1 VRFTVLAAL
10 GSDPGEAGS
19 RASRVV
25 AFSGSA
31 GLAAAARAAEDPY
44 LLILGPGARPLAGAF
59 GGFTAA
65 ITPQTGVLGGAMH
78 AGATRLFGW
87 MLAPSPCSP
96 IPFELSTVSAQLGE
110 AGADALVRGPID
122 AVAPFMLLAAR
133 ELLLEPLPDD
143 PVAASVELC
152 VRARAA
158 GRSVVC
164 RPSFACAAPPLDA
177 DDRGRASALRAL
189 AERHPQLTGVHRL
202 PSGARRVA
210 VERELRLDGGRRVR
224 ARVARPPLTILTH
237 GADAAG
243 AARRARERFP
253 DARVTA
259 AERGAAQALRAEMRR
274 RGDRYV
280 LIADGAGLPDVTALE
295 ALVDQVESA
304 PFVALAAPSAQAL
317 QGGCVLVAVGRFPQ
331 HVEADGETVEAALDA
346 LRTAAHAL
354 RRAVR
359 APGDVRPEL
368 ANVVAPRATI
378 VFLASSLPEISR
390 LSLDAALAALQPGD
404 DFAAVC
410 GATAETARRV
420 LAAYPQVRV
429 ETDAVDPFLTDG
441 ANRALA
447 NPRGDVVVLLADDV
461 MLSTGTLE
469 RLRDAFVRIP
479 SLGAAF
485 PTVPGAAGGEGAQD
499 IEYADVG
506 AMQGVAQRRAQ
517 ARARE
522 VEPIA
527 TGATPAVALSRAAL
541 AAVGGI
547 DPAYGPTRS
556 GIAELVSRLRGAG
569 YGVVRCDDALAHR
582 FDPALSRNP
591 AAAADAGQPLP
602 VPADPAAA
610 ARGFDPASRVP
621 FVRGVPAPAAAAEHV
636 VALAVAGPAELERA
650 AVFLTAAARSY
661 DARSPVR
668 ITLLLDGTVGAAD
681 AVARIRPILAAGGS
695 IDESV
700 SVRIERVADLA
711 AWRAAL
717 APELRLRVAA
727 GHERPALAGLAGLSA
742 DALGELL
749 DPALR

>member
-1 VRFTVLAAL
+1 MRFTVLAAP
-10 GSDPGEAGS
+10 GSDPGEAAS

-25 AFSGSA
+25 PFSGSA
-31 GLAAAARAAEDPY
+31 ALAAAARAAEDPY

-59 GGFTAA
+59 GGFIAA
-65 ITPQTGVLGGAMH
+65 VTPQTGVLGGAMH

-96 IPFELSTVSAQLGE
+96 IPFELSTVSAPLGE

-133 ELLLEPLPDD
+133 ELLLDPLPDD
-143 PVAASVELC
+143 PVAASIEVC

-158 GRSVVC
+158 GRSVIC
-164 RPSFACAAPPLDA
+164 RPSFACTALPLDA
-177 DDRGRASALRAL
+177 DDRGRTSALRAL
-189 AERHPQLTGVHRL
+189 AERHPELAGVHRL

-253 DARVTA
+253 EARVTA
-259 AERGAAQALRAEMRR
+259 VESGAAEALRAEMRR

-280 LIADGAGLPDVTALE
+280 LIADGAGLPDATALE

-304 PFVALAAPSAQAL
+304 PFVAMAAPSAQAL
-317 QGGCVLVAVGRFPQ
+317 RGDCVLLAVGRFPQ
-331 HVEADGETVEAALDA
+331 QVEADGATLEAALDA

-359 APGDVRPEL
+359 APGDVRPVF
-368 ANVVAPRATI
+368 ANAVAPRATI

-420 LAAYPQVRV
+420 LAAYPQVQV

-447 NPRGDVVVLLADDV
+447 NAAGDVVVLLADDV
-461 MLSTGTLE
+461 MLPTGTLE

-506 AMQGVAQRRAQ
+506 AMQGVAQQRAQ

-522 VEPIA
+522 MEPI
-527 TGATPAVALSRAAL
+527 TSGATPAVALSRAAL
-541 AAVGGI
+541 GAVGGI

-556 GIAELVSRLRGAG
+556 GIAELVSRLRCAG

-582 FDPALSRNP
+582 FDAALSRNP
-591 AAAADAGQPLP
+591 AAAADAVQPPP
-602 VPADPAAA
+602 VPVDP
-610 ARGFDPASRVP
+610 ARGFDPESRVP
-621 FVRGVPAPAAAAEHV
+621 FVRALPAPIAAAEHV

-650 AVFLTAAARSY
+650 IAFLTAAANAY

-668 ITLLLDGTVGAAD
+668 ISLLLDGTVGAAD

-717 APELRLRVAA
+717 PPELRLRVAA
-727 GHERPALAGLAGLSA
+727 GHERPALAGLSGLSA